1 MTWFYNMLITDQGS
15 QCLGTFFA
23 TDAASDDCSFLSGT
37 FVDAVELP
45 TTYKFQFQSVFC
57 GEEQKE

>member
-1 MTWFYNMLITDQGS
+1 MLITDQGS